1 MESSNGTMEP
11 GRRDGTEREDEASDV
26 EKTSRRIEAGREGE
40 GEHALNVSHPLPGQ
54 EIGALR

>member
-11 GRRDGTEREDEASDV
+11 GRRDGTGREDEASD

-54 EIGALR
+54 EIGAT

>member
-1 MESSNGTMEP
+1 MARWNRGDETG
-11 GRRDGTEREDEASDV
+11 RDGTEREDEASD

-54 EIGALR
+54 EIGAT